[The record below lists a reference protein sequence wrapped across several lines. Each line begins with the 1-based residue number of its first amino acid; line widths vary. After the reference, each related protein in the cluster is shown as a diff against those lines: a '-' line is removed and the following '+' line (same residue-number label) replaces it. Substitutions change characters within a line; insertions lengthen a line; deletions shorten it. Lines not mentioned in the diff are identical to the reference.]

1 MVILLKILRLKAV
14 LLLMAN
20 ICLEKCSTGKQFLL
34 TPASSSQSYQDQ
46 FKCRSIMYRN
56 RLPLAVRTASSVTD
70 FKAMLDE
77 HKKNSI
83 ETGILNGYWELSEE
97 VFKRI

>member
-1 MVILLKILRLKAV
+1 MFRKG
-14 LLLMAN
+14 
-20 ICLEKCSTGKQFLL
+20 STGRQFLL

-46 FKCRSIMYRN
+46 FKCRSIMYWN
-56 RLPLAVRTASSVTD
+56 MLPLAVRTASSVTD

>member
-1 MVILLKILRLKAV
+1 
-14 LLLMAN
+14 
-20 ICLEKCSTGKQFLL
+20 
-34 TPASSSQSYQDQ
+34 
-46 FKCRSIMYRN
+46 MYWN
-56 RLPLAVRTASSVTD
+56 MLPLAVRTASSVTD

>member
-1 MVILLKILRLKAV
+1 MHW
-14 LLLMAN
+14 
-20 ICLEKCSTGKQFLL
+20 
-34 TPASSSQSYQDQ
+34 
-46 FKCRSIMYRN
+46 N

-70 FKAMLDE
+70 FKIMLDE
-77 HKKNSI
+77 DKKSSI